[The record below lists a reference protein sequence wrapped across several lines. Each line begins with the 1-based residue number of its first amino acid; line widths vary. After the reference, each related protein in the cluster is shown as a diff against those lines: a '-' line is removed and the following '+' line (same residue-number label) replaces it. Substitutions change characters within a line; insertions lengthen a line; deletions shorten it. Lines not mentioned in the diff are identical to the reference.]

1 MYLAIKGFG
10 EKEIVI
16 NKSRFICS
24 VNRANTKEEALEF
37 IKSIKKTHYNATH
50 NCYAYIIGEN
60 RLIQKSS
67 DDGEPSGTAG
77 IPILEVLKKF
87 NLTDTVCVVT
97 RYFGGIKLGASGLIR
112 AYSTSCSETINEVGI
127 IEKKLMQLIDIELD
141 YSQIGLFDN
150 KFKQYDLVNKTYLE
164 KVTYTYQID
173 IEKTT
178 KFIQDIIEYTNNNIK
193 YAFKDKVICEVDYS
207 N

>member
-178 KFIQDIIEYTNNNIK
+178 KFIQDITEYTNNNIK